1 MHTSDQDNVMVSIPG
16 LRGRDSKEI
25 SIRNLSEIIGA
36 RMKEVIDLVY
46 HEIKVSGF
54 ENKLMTGIVITGGG
68 SQLRNLKQLISYITG
83 KDVRIGLPN
92 EHLGK
97 ESHGKVT
104 SPMYSTGVGL
114 VLKGFEEVEI
124 EMLPSEDL
132 KAGEKTEIKPGVINR
147 LKDLLKDFFEE
158 DVT

>member
-1 MHTSDQDNVMVSIPG
+1 M
-16 LRGRDSKEI
+16 KEI
-25 SIRNLSEIIGA
+25 
-36 RMKEVIDLVY
+36 IDLVY

-54 ENKLMTGIVITGGG
+54 ENKLMTGIVLTGGG
-68 SQLRNLKQLISYITG
+68 SQLRALSQLVSYITG
-83 KDVRIGLPN
+83 KDVRVGLPN

-114 VLKGFEEVEI
+114 VLKGFEDLVQ
-124 EMLPSEDL
+124 ED
-132 KAGEKTEIKPGVINR
+132 APTTPQPTPKPIGALSR
-147 LKDLLKDFFEE
+147 LKKLLEEFFEE

>member
-16 LRGRDSKEI
+16 LRGRDPKEI
-25 SIRNLSEIIGA
+25 SIKNLAEIIGA
-36 RMKEVIDLVY
+36 RMKEIIDLVY

-54 ENKLMTGIVITGGG
+54 ENKLMTGIVLTGGG
-68 SQLRNLKQLISYITG
+68 SQLRALSQLVSYITG
-83 KDVRIGLPN
+83 KDVRVGLPN

-114 VLKGFEEVEI
+114 VLKGFEDAI
-124 EMLPSEDL
+124 QED
-132 KAGEKTEIKPGVINR
+132 GVIAPAKSKPIGALSR
-147 LKDLLKDFFEE
+147 LKKLLEEFFEE